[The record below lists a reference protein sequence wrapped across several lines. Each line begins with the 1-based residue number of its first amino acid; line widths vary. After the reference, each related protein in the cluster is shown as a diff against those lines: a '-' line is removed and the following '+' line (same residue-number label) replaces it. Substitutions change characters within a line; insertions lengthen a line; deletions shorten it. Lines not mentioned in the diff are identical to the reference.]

1 MNQLHQKNSGWLAL
15 LLCLGLLGFW
25 SNSFAVSD
33 ETLGPGD
40 SIRVSVFE
48 NPNLTTETR
57 VSAQGTISFPLVGN
71 VKVGGLSP
79 SDAAAR
85 ISEALKNGNF
95 IRNPQVS
102 ISVIQVRSRQVS
114 VLGQVTKP
122 GRYALDETTT
132 SLTDMLALAG
142 GISPTG
148 DDVVTLI
155 RTRNGKTEKFDVD
168 VQDMVRTGDLSGNV
182 EVENGDTIFV
192 RRVPVFY
199 ILGAV
204 QRAGTY
210 RLENN
215 MNVIQAIAAGGGM
228 TVRGTERGIKIGRRS
243 ADGGLTR
250 QEAQLADRVKA
261 DDTIYVPESFF

>member
-1 MNQLHQKNSGWLAL
+1 MNQVRQKSPGWLAL
-15 LLCLGLLGFW
+15 LLCLGLFGFW
-25 SNSFAVSD
+25 SNSFAISD

-40 SIRVSVFE
+40 SIRVTVFE

-57 VSAQGTISFPLVGN
+57 ISAQGVINFPLIGN
-71 VKVGGLSP
+71 IKVGGLSP
-79 SDAAAR
+79 SDAVDR
-85 ISEALKNGNF
+85 IAEALKSGNF
-95 IRNPQVS
+95 IHNPQVS
-102 ISVIQVRSRQVS
+102 ISVMQVRSRQVS

-132 SLTDMLALAG
+132 SLTDILALAG
-142 GISPTG
+142 GINPTG

-155 RTRNGKTEKFDVD
+155 RTRNGKNEKFDID
-168 VQDMVRTGDLSGNV
+168 VQNMVRTGDLSANV
-182 EVENGDTIFV
+182 EIENGDTVFV

-215 MNVIQAIAAGGGM
+215 MSVIQAIAAGGGM
-228 TVRGTERGIKIGRRS
+228 TVRGTDRGIKIGRRS
-243 ADGGLTR
+243 ADGGLNR
-250 QEAQLADRVKA
+250 HEAQLADQVKA